1 MEKINRRWLR
11 KSIFLL
17 TITVFVIISAVLF
30 LKHKMDVS
38 KVSKTA
44 ETKKQHAILMEEK
57 KIDISKFNISS
68 DAERIIRN
76 ADEKNA
82 VKNIRNYKT
91 LIVKLEIPEKF
102 QQVILDKVK
111 EGNKV
116 PDVFIAYEYL
126 YEKYGTTD
134 ELNMMLK
141 ERTGNKE
148 WESIFTQYK
157 NGQKEFIP
165 RDFAKGDLDKLF
177 STPGITSGDIM
188 NADKISQRG
197 IKRFDELIQMRK
209 EGQTWVEIN
218 TNLGILNTSQKLP
231 EAKTSS
237 YIIENYCKS
246 LNMPKDKVM
255 SALMIAA
262 KTDMDDNKVLDMIK
276 QGKSEE
282 EVLAKFYETT
292 YSN

>member
-1 MEKINRRWLR
+1 MKKINRRWLS

-38 KVSKTA
+38 KVSRTS
-44 ETKKQHAILMEEK
+44 ETKKQHAIIMEEK
-57 KIDISKFNISS
+57 KIDISTVNISS
-68 DAERIIRN
+68 EAELIIRK

-82 VKNIRNYKT
+82 VKNIKNYKT
-91 LIVKLEIPEKF
+91 LIAKLNIPEKF

-116 PDVFIAYEYL
+116 PDIFIAYEYL
-126 YEKYGTTD
+126 YEKYGTT
-134 ELNMMLK
+134 EEVNTMLK
-141 ERTGNKE
+141 ERTESKE
-148 WESIFTQYK
+148 WQFIFTQYK

-177 STPGITSGDIM
+177 STPGISASDIM
-188 NADKISQRG
+188 NADRISQRG
-197 IKRFDELIQMRK
+197 IKKFGELMQLRK
-209 EGQTWVEIN
+209 DGQTWAEIN
-218 TNLGILNTSQKLP
+218 TNLGIINTLQQLP
-231 EAKTSS
+231 EAKTST
-237 YIIENYCKS
+237 YTIENYCKS
-246 LNMPKDKVM
+246 LNMSKDKVM

-282 EVLAKFYETT
+282 EVLTKFYETT